1 MKKINF
7 YIMAFLAVL
16 TIGCTDDDKLAIDVE
31 DLETGAFLRTVNI
44 VSGGFDFLNL
54 GTSEFSV
61 VVEADDTQNGALL
74 ESVDLFVTYDDR
86 TPEDGGSDVAEALV
100 KTIPASAFTA
110 GPNGLPQGTVSATT
124 QETLAAVGLTEAD
137 LAPGD
142 VFVFRLASN
151 LTTGQTFSS
160 TNSGSN
166 ITGSFFNSPFR
177 YSASVGCPI
186 EDARFVGDYTVN
198 SVGAGPF
205 GSFAAES
212 FTVSIS
218 AVTKTQRKFN
228 FSYLPDIGGF
238 GQSFELEFICTKAVV
253 LRHATGIGCGG
264 GSITWAAG
272 GESTEFDILDDSS
285 FTLNL
290 MDFVEDGGCGVQA
303 YPVSLTFTKN

>member
-1 MKKINF
+1 
-7 YIMAFLAVL
+7 MAFLAVL

-86 TPEDGGSDVAEALV
+86 TPEDGGSDVAEVLV

-177 YSASVGCPI
+177 YSASVGCPL
-186 EDARFVGDYTVN
+186 EDSRFVGDYNVTLVEGFGK
-198 SVGAGPF
+198 VF
-205 GSFAAES
+205 GSD
-212 FTVSIS
+212 FTETNFTTTLS
-218 AVTKTQRKFN
+218 AITKTQREFN
-228 FSYLPDIGGF
+228 FSYLAGLGGF
-238 GQSFELEFICTKAVV
+238 AQSFQLEFICTKAVV
-253 LRHATGIGCGG
+253 LRHATGVGCGG
-264 GSITWAAG
+264 GSLTWAAG

-285 FTLNL
+285 FTLSF
-290 MDFVEDGGCGVQA
+290 MDAVEDGGCGVQP
-303 YPVSLTFTKN
+303 YLVTLSFEKI